1 MLTLTNKYYTL
12 FFSIIIIL
20 SAFNLFYNLDL
31 QYVRDWDEALYGIS
45 AFEMTENGNYI
56 VNTYLNKPDYWN
68 LKPPLGLW
76 LISLSFKTFGFSN
89 FSLRFPSALAAL
101 LTIFLAMIFARTVFN
116 KQVSLLSGLV
126 LATSKPFIDLH
137 SGRTGDMDS
146 PLALF
151 IFVFIILL
159 WLYENKKNILFFYFS
174 GLIISLIF
182 LLKSFT
188 VALPFTILAC
198 FLILGKKYRNISLK
212 EYAVFLS
219 AFFIPL
225 LPWIFFRYQYDGLA
239 FFRTMISYD
248 LFKAGTAATE
258 GHTGGPFYY
267 VRILLEHY
275 IPWKVMLFVI
285 FVYGINF
292 DFRRGIRKAPE
303 LDELYKEKLLLLG
316 AIVPFLVTFAY
327 QSKLQWYINP
337 AYPPLAIIISW
348 YLWDMIK
355 VSAVKNQKTI
365 LPLIVILIST
375 AFLIAEY
382 STLKTF
388 ITVKTSDEYNDFR
401 KQDVLLSLKPETYMK
416 YSVVYD
422 LENSRPSEIFVA
434 KALKRIDL
442 KHIPSI
448 DIFIKENGENLLI
461 LKNAPEEAEKI
472 MHYKLNVVAK
482 NKDWMI
488 VDK

>member
-1 MLTLTNKYYTL
+1 MLTLTNKFYTL
-12 FFSIIIIL
+12 FFGIIIIL
-20 SAFNLFYNLDL
+20 SAFNLFCNLDL
-31 QYVRDWDEALYGIS
+31 QYVKDWDEALYGIS

-76 LISLSFKTFGFSN
+76 LIALSFKTFGISI
-89 FSLRFPSALAAL
+89 FSLRFPSAFAAL
-101 LTIFLAMIFARTVFN
+101 LTIFLAMIFAKTVFN

-137 SGRTGDMDS
+137 SGRTGDLDS

-159 WLYENKKNILFFYFS
+159 WLYENKKNILFFYIS
-174 GLIISLIF
+174 GLIVSLIF

-188 VALPFTILAC
+188 VAFPFIIMSC
-198 FLILGKKYRNISLK
+198 YLISGKKYRNISLR

-219 AFFIPL
+219 VFFIPL
-225 LPWIFFRYQYDGLA
+225 LPWIFFRYQYDGLT

-248 LFKAGTAATE
+248 LLKSGATTTE
-258 GHTGGPFYY
+258 RHTGGILFYI
-267 VRILLEHY
+267 RILLEHY
-275 IPWKVMLFVI
+275 IPWKAMLFVMP
-285 FVYGINF
+285 VYGINF

-303 LDELYKEKLLLLG
+303 LDELYKEKLLLL
-316 AIVPFLVTFAY
+316 AAFMPFLITFAY

-337 AYPPLAIIISW
+337 VYPPLAIIISW

-355 VSAVKNQKTI
+355 VSSVKNNKRI
-365 LPLIVILIST
+365 LTLIVFLISI
-375 AFLIAEY
+375 AFLMAEY
-382 STLKTF
+382 VTAKTF
-388 ITVKTSDEYNDFR
+388 IVVKASDEYNDFR

-434 KALKRIDL
+434 KALKRIVL
-442 KHIPSI
+442 KHIPDI
-448 DIFIKENGENLLI
+448 DIFIKEDNKNLLI

-472 MHYKLNVVAK
+472 NQYKLNVMAN
-482 NKDWMI
+482 NKDWII
-488 VDK
+488 VNK